1 MSPSQDQIYQVISQ
15 RYKTLEESDTVTQTL
30 RHQLQ
35 CTIVLLNQ
43 INYKTSRPD
52 RKILKD
58 PFTGLLAIMLYKISP
73 QHISCC
79 CLRYSDYHDYWD
91 CGTSSMIKRDTEF
104 QPV

>member
-43 INYKTSRPD
+43 INYKTSRPY

-58 PFTGLLAIMLYKISP
+58 PFTGLLAIT
-73 QHISCC
+73 SCVIQDHSQTHQ
-79 CLRYSDYHDYWD
+79 LLLSAL
-91 CGTSSMIKRDTEF
+91 F
-104 QPV
+104 